1 MSIEKNIESI
11 AASLASIAASLASID
26 DRMKHPSEQA
36 TPAPVQPSPTFTAP
50 EPVNQVPAMGASQ
63 PAAPAFAPPAFAA
76 PEPEQALSYP
86 PLPFTDTAG
95 FTQYLIASFQKLEA
109 KATGTGGN
117 IQRVIESI
125 GCKNVNEVQ
134 PGSWAAVYAEVEKL
148 IN

>member
-11 AASLASIAASLASID
+11 TASLASIAASLASID
-26 DRMKHPSEQA
+26 DRMKY
-36 TPAPVQPSPTFTAP
+36 PAQDIAPTPVQTVAPTFTAP
-50 EPVNQVPAMGASQ
+50 EPVDQVPAMGASQ

-76 PEPEQALSYP
+76 TPEPAP
-86 PLPFTDTAG
+86 AAVALPFADTAG

-109 KATGTGGN
+109 KAPGTGGN

-148 IN
+148 VA